1 VGGAVIIKRASSV
14 ECAIECMALALN
26 SRVPHSIGHPGGTR
40 GGAVTTRA
48 PGPMHGIARV
58 NRHRFRRE
66 AEAVVANRDSNRG
79 RACQVWAESQKRCD
93 YQQRYRDVS

>member
-1 VGGAVIIKRASSV
+1 MRGAVIIKRAGT
-14 ECAIECMALALN
+14 IECVIERGALVTN
-26 SRVPHSIGHPGGTR
+26 CRVPGSIGHPRRTR

-66 AEAVVANRDSNRG
+66 AETIVANRNRNRG
-79 RACQVWAESQKRCD
+79 RACHTRAERQKRSD
-93 YQQRYRDVS
+93 NQQQYGNA

>member
-1 VGGAVIIKRASSV
+1 MGGAVIIKRASSV

-40 GGAVTTRA
+40 GGAVTGRA

-58 NRHRFRRE
+58 NRHRGRRE
-66 AEAVVANRDSNRG
+66 AEAIVANCDRHRD
-79 RACQVWAESQKRCD
+79 RARQARAESQKRCD